1 MCSFLAIDFVDVFLI
16 LSPGGMLGLRAHL
29 ISLKF
34 RQSRQAYSFRKAYHS
49 L

>member
-1 MCSFLAIDFVDVFLI
+1 MSVVFIDVFLI
-16 LSPGGMLGLRAHL
+16 LSAGGMLGLRAHL

-34 RQSRQAYSFRKAYHS
+34 SKSRQAYSFRKAYYS

>member
-34 RQSRQAYSFRKAYHS
+34 SQSRQAYSFRKAYHS